1 MARNARGTADC
12 ADCRFL
18 KLRLVDDDL
27 STYFSADGITWKK
40 TEASIDVS
48 VYQTNALGSFSSIKL
63 GIYGKGSGPVKIE
76 QFTYR
81 PLP

>member
-1 MARNARGTADC
+1 
-12 ADCRFL
+12 
-18 KLRLVDDDL
+18 VDDDL
-27 STYFSADGITWKK
+27 STYYSADGITWKK

-48 VYQTNALGSFSSIKL
+48 VYQTNALNGFSSIKL
-63 GIYGKGSGPVKIE
+63 GIYGKGAGQVKIQ